1 MTDFLNWLNGEI
13 IWGPP
18 LIALIIITGVYV
30 TVRSGFFQVRHLGY
44 IFKRTLGC
52 ILRKD
57 HVQDENDKGLLSPY
71 EAIATAVG
79 GSVGFGNIAG
89 VATAVTTGG
98 PGAVLWMWLTAFI
111 GMLIK
116 QVEVTLAVYY
126 RRTDEEGNPY
136 GGPTYYMEY
145 GLGEERHWGK
155 KWLPLAFIFGLGIFS
170 TFFIS
175 ASNFTTSEVLAQSF
189 GVKQELASLMLV
201 IFIYALIWR
210 GVKNLSKI
218 FVKLVPVMSLG
229 YMLFGILIIIL
240 NIGNLVP
247 TIASIFTN
255 AFTGTAAM
263 GGFAG
268 VTVSKAI
275 ATGMQRSVYSN
286 EAGWGTSPMV
296 HASSKTRHPV
306 EQGLWGSFEVF
317 VDTFIVCTITALSV
331 LITGEWTSGAT
342 NATLALNVF
351 QHSLGSFG
359 TVFMTATMVIFSVT
373 TSGGWYV
380 YYEVTLR
387 HLAKDHPVLKK
398 WLLMLFKYFYALPP
412 FLLTLYLI
420 NVGDLSIWTLV
431 DITSGMEYTV
441 LEQPQPPEQGPEE
454 AVPKCAQPKQA
465 EPKREK
471 PVQEN
476 PAQLNTKE
484 INKEETNNVSNP
496 IRAAG
501 QRTEYRALLLKN
513 IEYPIL
519 AQNNPMD
526 TMRLDE
532 LVELMLDVVCSK
544 RAAIR
549 ISGEEMPAEVVKSRF
564 LKLGAEHIQYV
575 LDCLKDN
582 PPRIRN
588 IKQYLLAALYN
599 APLTIENYYAAQ
611 IDHDL
616 CGGKR

>member
-1 MTDFLNWLNGEI
+1 MTEFLNWLNGEI

-18 LIALIIITGVYV
+18 LIALIIITGIYV
-30 TVRSGFFQVRHLGY
+30 TVRSGFFQVCHLGY

-57 HVQDENDKGLLSPY
+57 HVTDENDKGLLSPY

-98 PGAVLWMWLTAFI
+98 PGAVLWMWLTAFM

-155 KWLPLAFIFGLGIFS
+155 KWLPLAFVFGLGIFS

-189 GVKQELASLMLV
+189 GIPQELASLLLV
-201 IFIYALIWR
+201 VFIYALIWR

-229 YMLFGILIIIL
+229 YLIFGLVIIVL
-240 NIGNLVP
+240 NIGNLIP
-247 TIASIFTN
+247 TIVSIFTQ

-351 QHSLGSFG
+351 QNNLGFFG

-380 YYEVTLR
+380 YYEATLR
-387 HLAKDHPVLKK
+387 HLAMNHPTVKK
-398 WLLMLFKYFYALPP
+398 WLLRMFKYFYALPP

-420 NVGDLSIWTLV
+420 HVGDLSIWTLV
-431 DITSGMEYTV
+431 YITSGIPTFINVFVV
-441 LEQPQPPEQGPEE
+441 LILSGTYF
-454 AVPKCAQPKQA
+454 
-465 EPKREK
+465 R
-471 PVQEN
+471 
-476 PAQLNTKE
+476 
-484 INKEETNNVSNP
+484 
-496 IRAAG
+496 
-501 QRTEYRALLLKN
+501 LLKDYKARYMN
-513 IEYPIL
+513 IGTLE
-519 AQNNPMD
+519 D
-526 TMRLDE
+526 KD
-532 LVELMLDVVCSK
+532 
-544 RAAIR
+544 
-549 ISGEEMPAEVVKSRF
+549 MPLFYEDKKKLEKAE
-564 LKLGAEHIQYV
+564 
-575 LDCLKDN
+575 
-582 PPRIRN
+582 
-588 IKQYLLAALYN
+588 
-599 APLTIENYYAAQ
+599 
-611 IDHDL
+611 
-616 CGGKR
+616 

>member
-1 MTDFLNWLNGEI
+1 MTEFLNWLNGEI

-18 LIALIIITGVYV
+18 LIALILITGVYV
-30 TVRSGFFQVRHLGY
+30 TIRSGFFQVCHLGY

-57 HVQDENDKGLLSPY
+57 HVQDENSKGLLSPY

-98 PGAVLWMWLTAFI
+98 PGAVLWMWLTAFL

-229 YMLFGILIIIL
+229 YLLFGLLIIVL
-240 NIGNLVP
+240 NIGNLIP

-268 VTVSKAI
+268 VTVSKVI

-351 QHSLGSFG
+351 SHNLGSFG

-398 WLLMLFKYFYALPP
+398 WLLRLFKYFYALPP

-420 NVGDLSIWTLV
+420 HVGDLSIWTLV
-431 DITSGMEYTV
+431 DITSGIPTFINVFVV
-441 LEQPQPPEQGPEE
+441 LIMSGTYFKLLKDYKGRHMNIGTYDEDMPLFYED
-454 AVPKCAQPKQA
+454 KK
-465 EPKREK
+465 KREK
-471 PVQEN
+471 
-476 PAQLNTKE
+476 
-484 INKEETNNVSNP
+484 
-496 IRAAG
+496 
-501 QRTEYRALLLKN
+501 
-513 IEYPIL
+513 
-519 AQNNPMD
+519 
-526 TMRLDE
+526 
-532 LVELMLDVVCSK
+532 
-544 RAAIR
+544 
-549 ISGEEMPAEVVKSRF
+549 AE
-564 LKLGAEHIQYV
+564 
-575 LDCLKDN
+575 
-582 PPRIRN
+582 
-588 IKQYLLAALYN
+588 
-599 APLTIENYYAAQ
+599 
-611 IDHDL
+611 
-616 CGGKR
+616 

>member
-1 MTDFLNWLNGEI
+1 MLQTIENVNAAVNNFVWGVPAMVCI
-13 IWGPP
+13 IGVGLVLSARTGFIQFRKFGYAIKNSIGRIFTKSEAKEGSITPFQAVCT
-18 LIALIIITGVYV
+18 ALAA
-30 TVRSGFFQVRHLGY
+30 TVG
-44 IFKRTLGC
+44 T
-52 ILRKD
+52 
-57 HVQDENDKGLLSPY
+57 
-71 EAIATAVG
+71 
-79 GSVGFGNIAG
+79 GNIAG
-89 VATAVTTGG
+89 VAGAIAIGG
-98 PGAVLWMWLTAFI
+98 AGAVFWMWLTAFM

-155 KWLPLAFIFGLGIFS
+155 KWLPLAFVFGLGIFS

-189 GVKQELASLMLV
+189 GIPQELASLLLV
-201 IFIYALIWR
+201 VFIYALIWR

-229 YMLFGILIIIL
+229 YLIFGLVIIVL
-240 NIGNLVP
+240 NIGNLIP
-247 TIASIFTN
+247 TIVSIFTQ

-351 QHSLGSFG
+351 QHNLGFFG

-380 YYEVTLR
+380 YYEATLR
-387 HLAKDHPVLKK
+387 HLAMNHPTVKK
-398 WLLMLFKYFYALPP
+398 WLLRMFKYFYALPP

-420 NVGDLSIWTLV
+420 HVGDLSIWTLV
-431 DITSGMEYTV
+431 DITSGIPTFINVFVV
-441 LEQPQPPEQGPEE
+441 LILSGTYF
-454 AVPKCAQPKQA
+454 
-465 EPKREK
+465 R
-471 PVQEN
+471 
-476 PAQLNTKE
+476 
-484 INKEETNNVSNP
+484 
-496 IRAAG
+496 
-501 QRTEYRALLLKN
+501 LLKDYKARYMN
-513 IEYPIL
+513 IGTLE
-519 AQNNPMD
+519 D
-526 TMRLDE
+526 KD
-532 LVELMLDVVCSK
+532 
-544 RAAIR
+544 
-549 ISGEEMPAEVVKSRF
+549 MPLFYEDKKKLEKAE
-564 LKLGAEHIQYV
+564 
-575 LDCLKDN
+575 
-582 PPRIRN
+582 
-588 IKQYLLAALYN
+588 
-599 APLTIENYYAAQ
+599 
-611 IDHDL
+611 
-616 CGGKR
+616 

>member
-229 YMLFGILIIIL
+229 YML
-240 NIGNLVP
+240 
-247 TIASIFTN
+247 
-255 AFTGTAAM
+255 GTWFPPLLPFLPMPSQEPLPWADLQVLPCPRPLPQACREAYTPM
-263 GGFAG
+263 KPAG
-268 VTVSKAI
+268 VPAPWYTLPARPGIRWSRGFGVPL
-275 ATGMQRSVYSN
+275 RSL
-286 EAGWGTSPMV
+286 WIP
-296 HASSKTRHPV
+296 SS
-306 EQGLWGSFEVF
+306 
-317 VDTFIVCTITALSV
+317 
-331 LITGEWTSGAT
+331 
-342 NATLALNVF
+342 
-351 QHSLGSFG
+351 
-359 TVFMTATMVIFSVT
+359 
-373 TSGGWYV
+373 YV
-380 YYEVTLR
+380 PLR
-387 HLAKDHPVLKK
+387 PSA
-398 WLLMLFKYFYALPP
+398 
-412 FLLTLYLI
+412 
-420 NVGDLSIWTLV
+420 
-431 DITSGMEYTV
+431 
-441 LEQPQPPEQGPEE
+441 
-454 AVPKCAQPKQA
+454 C
-465 EPKREK
+465 
-471 PVQEN
+471 
-476 PAQLNTKE
+476 
-484 INKEETNNVSNP
+484 
-496 IRAAG
+496 
-501 QRTEYRALLLKN
+501 
-513 IEYPIL
+513 
-519 AQNNPMD
+519 
-526 TMRLDE
+526 
-532 LVELMLDVVCSK
+532 
-544 RAAIR
+544 
-549 ISGEEMPAEVVKSRF
+549 
-564 LKLGAEHIQYV
+564 
-575 LDCLKDN
+575 
-582 PPRIRN
+582 
-588 IKQYLLAALYN
+588 
-599 APLTIENYYAAQ
+599 
-611 IDHDL
+611 
-616 CGGKR
+616 